1 MKIIMVGQEKR
12 LEQLLLYQVRINGV
26 YHLLHYFKTLVIFFN
41 LFVSF
46 FSLS

>member
-12 LEQLLLYQVRINGV
+12 LEQLLRYQVRINGV
-26 YHLLHYFKTLVIFFN
+26 YNLHYFKTLVIFFN